1 MYKWSHTQLHTVCFI
16 FQRIVYFLRKCH
28 SIDCQCTEWKKQQ
41 LFSYLFFINFPL
53 CTFFS
58 ATSSLSFCLGF
69 FQITLFPACLSGLE
83 KVGRDSSFEQEGK
96 VQFVM
101 DAVYAMA
108 HALHR
113 LHRDL
118 CSGSPGLC
126 SRMSNIDGKELLA
139 YIRNVSFNGE
149 FLFLLLL
156 TNYSCTS
163 CDERNGVLY
172 MN

>member
-1 MYKWSHTQLHTVCFI
+1 MGKNCS
-16 FQRIVYFLRKCH
+16 FLQP
-28 SIDCQCTEWKKQQ
+28 SF
-41 LFSYLFFINFPL
+41 LYSNPL
-53 CTFFS
+53 CT
-58 ATSSLSFCLGF
+58 LFCYIIIFLPWL
-69 FQITLFPACLSGLE
+69 LFPFVCVLTSCVLGLLLGLE

-113 LHRDL
+113 MHRDL

-126 SRMSNIDGKELLA
+126 SRMSNIDGKELLG

-149 FLFLLLL
+149 FFPFFNWWQTISHLLWFERRW
-156 TNYSCTS
+156 CTVFEQKPLHYTS
-163 CDERNGVLY
+163 IHLP
-172 MN
+172 

>member
-1 MYKWSHTQLHTVCFI
+1 MSQHKLC
-16 FQRIVYFLRKCH
+16 QRIRVKNSASFLHRPVVCA
-28 SIDCQCTEWKKQQ
+28 
-41 LFSYLFFINFPL
+41 LFS
-53 CTFFS
+53 
-58 ATSSLSFCLGF
+58 ASLSFCLGLF
-69 FQITLFPACLSGLE
+69 FSSVFFFLTNSLFCLLLGLE

-113 LHRDL
+113 MHRDL

-126 SRMSNIDGKELLA
+126 SRMSNIDGKELLG

-149 FLFLLLL
+149 FLPFF
-156 TNYSCTS
+156 YC
-163 CDERNGVLY
+163 
-172 MN
+172 